1 LARESE
7 LKIEYTRRAVLQ
19 GVSIY
24 AAGDAAAMLVLG
36 DFDLTRLIGLMIVG
50 ATVYALEIPNYFR
63 WIDNTVTTQV
73 PWKRAAART
82 ALAVLYFNPLWIA
95 RHLCFIHLASG
106 RLEAIRPELLA
117 VGLESWLALIPA
129 AVVGNYVIQ
138 VKLPLRWRFFG
149 SALFSALTAVYYALG
164 EVIFNG

>member
-1 LARESE
+1 
-7 LKIEYTRRAVLQ
+7 
-19 GVSIY
+19 
-24 AAGDAAAMLVLG
+24 MLVLG
-36 DFDLTRLIGLMIVG
+36 DFRFTRLIGVMAVG

-63 WIDNTVTTQV
+63 WIDRKVSTAV

-82 ALAVLYFNPLWIA
+82 ALAIAYFNPLWIA
-95 RHLCFIHLASG
+95 RHLLFIYLASG

-117 VGLESWLALIPA
+117 VGLESWLALVPA
-129 AVVGNYVIQ
+129 AVIGNYVIQ